1 VTGRTLRSVG
11 SRVASAA
18 LVLWGAVTLAF
29 AALHL
34 MPGDPVDAVVG
45 GANQVTP
52 ELRAEIVR
60 AYALDRP
67 LVVQYLD
74 YVGRLLRGDL
84 GESFALRMP
93 VVDAIGQQL
102 VPTLTLLVAA
112 TALALA
118 VAMVVALLTAH
129 RPGWIR
135 GLCSTAEVVGV
146 GVPAFWLA
154 ILLLTLFSFQL
165 GWFPAIG
172 DTGFA
177 GSVLPVVALT
187 VAPAGV
193 LTRLLR
199 RELERTLDEP
209 FVVTA
214 RARGLTEAA
223 VRVRHVLRH
232 ALIPVITL
240 AGWLAGTMIGGAV
253 VIEKVFSRPGL
264 GRLTV
269 EAVDH
274 KDVPLVLGVVLVAA
288 AFYVAVNLATDVL
301 YRLVDP
307 RLRDEEWSR

>member
-1 VTGRTLRSVG
+1 
-11 SRVASAA
+11 VASAA

>member
-1 VTGRTLRSVG
+1 MTGRTLRIVG

-67 LVVQYLD
+67 LAVQYLD
-74 YVGRLLRGDL
+74 YLGRLLRGDL

-102 VPTLTLLVAA
+102 LPTLTLLVAA

-118 VAMVVALLTAH
+118 VATVAALLTAH

-135 GLCSTAEVVGV
+135 GLCSAAEVVGV

-240 AGWLAGTMIGGAV
+240 AGWLAGTMISGAV
-253 VIEKVFSRPGL
+253 VVEKVFSRPGL

-288 AFYVAVNLATDVL
+288 AFYVAVNLATDVV

-307 RLRDEEWSR
+307 RLRDEEPVR